1 MSVILALVGASLASD
16 VVWLGTPDPAA
27 AAQVALE
34 QGATRAPMG
43 PLDLRAAATDFG
55 PADAAAWSAL
65 DEALRAVRPF
75 ESRLDGELVILRDLD
90 RPIAAIG
97 LLRDDLERERL
108 YAALAYQGFAV
119 DRYFM
124 DALATD
130 ERAASARLQTS
141 GGASLP
147 LPWVDAV
154 ALDPDRAPTP
164 YEIAEAPQRVRYG
177 EVQAQAR
184 ALLPG
189 LLVVEGGLP
198 AGAVLKVD
206 GRATQVGSSGQLRVQ
221 PGRHLVHVE
230 LDGHVLAR
238 VDGRA
243 EPGGTLKVSVPLT
256 DAAWSPWLASV
267 LSGGLPTTPM
277 ALRPAIEALGGDVV
291 LAFTGEKGAVEVRRL
306 TAEGITALQA
316 NKPAPQPKDRISRG
330 PRPEVGVAV
339 GAGWMYSGDF
349 YLQDPVNAEHSRA
362 TVNAATLQGAVDVSV
377 AAGLFRGSVIADVG
391 VPIGDDHVALSGDN
405 AQRVRPDLS
414 LGLGVRWAQVTAGF
428 LFPYHPTVG
437 ARVTIPLAHGVE
449 LVGSARLGIPTTLRR
464 EDDSSWSSHLLGQ
477 AWLGVGYRFGTV
489 SR

>member
-1 MSVILALVGASLASD
+1 MSVMLAWVAAALASD
-16 VVWLGTPDPAA
+16 VVWLGTPDLAA

-34 QGATRAPMG
+34 QGASRPPMG

-55 PADAAAWSAL
+55 PADVAAWSAL
-65 DEALRAVRPF
+65 DGALRDVRPF

-90 RPIAAIG
+90 RPISAIG

-108 YAALAYQGFAV
+108 YAALVYQGFAV

-130 ERAASARLQTS
+130 ERAAAARLQTS
-141 GGASLP
+141 GGAALP

-154 ALDPDRAPTP
+154 ALDPERTPTP

-189 LLVVEGGLP
+189 LLVVDGGLP
-198 AGAVLKVD
+198 AGALVKID
-206 GRATQVGSSGQLRVQ
+206 GRATQVGASGQLRVQ
-221 PGRHLVHVE
+221 PGRHLIHVE

-238 VDGRA
+238 LDGRA
-243 EPGGTLKVSVPLT
+243 EPGGTLKLSVPLT
-256 DAAWSPWLASV
+256 DAVWAPWLASV
-267 LSGGLPTTPM
+267 LAGGSPATPAALLPS
-277 ALRPAIEALGGDVV
+277 IGALGGDVV

-306 TAEGITALQA
+306 TADGLTAIVSEAPTARPTAQA
-316 NKPAPQPKDRISRG
+316 SRG
-330 PRPEVGVAV
+330 ARPEIGVAL

-349 YLQDPVNAEHSRA
+349 YLQDPVNAEATRA
-362 TVNAATLQGAVDVSV
+362 TVNAATLQGAVDLSV

-405 AQRVRPDLS
+405 AQRVRPDLA
-414 LGLGVRWAQVTAGF
+414 LGLGVRWAQVTVGYT
-428 LFPYHPTVG
+428 FPYHPTAG

-449 LVGSARLGIPTTLRR
+449 LVGAARVGIPTTLRR
-464 EDDSSWSSHLLGQ
+464 QDDTSWTSHLLGQ
-477 AWLGVGYRFGTV
+477 AWLGVGYRFGLT
-489 SR
+489 R